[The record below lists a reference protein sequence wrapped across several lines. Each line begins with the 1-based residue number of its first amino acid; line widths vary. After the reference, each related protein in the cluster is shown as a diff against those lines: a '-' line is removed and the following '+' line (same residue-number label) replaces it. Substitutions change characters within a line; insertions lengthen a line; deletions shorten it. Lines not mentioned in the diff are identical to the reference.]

1 MYSQNLRLHYVAV
14 QLATNMLDLYSY
26 ASQYIQYTVH
36 MFDKYESIIHNI
48 SDFFTTRGK
57 SVLT

>member
-1 MYSQNLRLHYVAV
+1 MYSQNLRRHYVAV

-26 ASQYIQYTVH
+26 ACLYTVH

-48 SDFFTTRGK
+48 RDFFMIRGK